1 MTYFEDLLDAI
12 HFTMC
17 LLTWREQNVL
27 NYSTLVLFVSK
38 MMPNL

>member
-1 MTYFEDLLDAI
+1 MTYFEDLLDA
-12 HFTMC
+12 MC

>member
-1 MTYFEDLLDAI
+1 MTYFEDLLNAI
-12 HFTMC
+12 DFTMC

-27 NYSTLVLFVSK
+27 NYSALVLFVSK